1 MNGYV
6 EMMRRLRTNR
16 SDARLALCGEA
27 IERIAEMEIART
39 PKEAAQSEIKKKTK
53 KAKKAAGMDGSS
65 QVQIVNQSKSKPQSK
80 PTNRNQNQNQ
90 NQPIET
96 QTQSPTTQESE
107 ATNPTN
113 TTNTTNTTKN
123 KKKKKENKSKAD
135 DGFKVVRKGSNAASF
150 AKNAKIAAGYSMF
163 YDPYESEEEE
173 SGGMGASE
181 SRKQKE
187 QTRLDGEIASSMM
200 METDEWTG

>member
-90 NQPIET
+90 NQTIET

-107 ATNPTN
+107 ATNP
-113 TTNTTNTTKN
+113 TNTTKN

-173 SGGMGASE
+173 SGGVGVSE

>member
-27 IERIAEMEIART
+27 SERIAEMEIART

-113 TTNTTNTTKN
+113 TTNTTKN

-173 SGGMGASE
+173 SGGVGAIE

-187 QTRLDGEIASSMM
+187 QTSLDGEIASSMM

>member
-1 MNGYV
+1 MSEYV

-27 IERIAEMEIART
+27 IQRMAEMEIARRPT
-39 PKEAAQSEIKKKTK
+39 EDAQSEKKKK
-53 KAKKAAGMDGSS
+53 KAKKTAGMDGSS
-65 QVQIVNQSKSKPQSK
+65 PVQSANESKSKPQ

-90 NQPIET
+90 NQSIET
-96 QTQSPTTQESE
+96 QTKPQTQSSTTQESE
-107 ATNPTN
+107 ASSSANPT
-113 TTNTTNTTKN
+113 
-123 KKKKKENKSKAD
+123 KKKKGNKSKAD

-163 YDPYESEEEE
+163 NDFYESEEEE
-173 SGGMGASE
+173 SGGVGARE
-181 SRKQKE
+181 SQKRKE

>member
-90 NQPIET
+90 PIET
-96 QTQSPTTQESE
+96 QTQSPTTQESK
-107 ATNPTN
+107 A
-113 TTNTTNTTKN
+113 TNTTKN

-173 SGGMGASE
+173 SGGVGVSE

>member
-39 PKEAAQSEIKKKTK
+39 AKEAAQSEIKKKTK

-90 NQPIET
+90 PIET

-107 ATNPTN
+107 ATN

-173 SGGMGASE
+173 SGGVGASE

>member
-39 PKEAAQSEIKKKTK
+39 AKEAAQSEIKKKTK

-90 NQPIET
+90 NQTIET

-107 ATNPTN
+107 ATNP
-113 TTNTTNTTKN
+113 TNTTKN

-173 SGGMGASE
+173 SGGVGVSE

>member
-39 PKEAAQSEIKKKTK
+39 PKEDAQSEIKKKAK

-65 QVQIVNQSKSKPQSK
+65 QVQSVNQSKSKPQSN
-80 PTNRNQNQNQ
+80 NRNQ

-96 QTQSPTTQESE
+96 QTKPQTQSPTTQELE

-113 TTNTTNTTKN
+113 PTNSTKN
-123 KKKKKENKSKAD
+123 KKKKENKSKAD

-173 SGGMGASE
+173 SGGVGASE

>member
-107 ATNPTN
+107 ATN
-113 TTNTTNTTKN
+113 TTNTTKN
-123 KKKKKENKSKAD
+123 KKKKENKSKAD

-173 SGGMGASE
+173 SGGVGAIE

>member
-39 PKEAAQSEIKKKTK
+39 AKEAAQSEIKKKTK

-65 QVQIVNQSKSKPQSK
+65 QVQIVNQSKSKPQSN
-80 PTNRNQNQNQ
+80 NRNQNQNI
-90 NQPIET
+90 PIET
-96 QTQSPTTQESE
+96 RTKPQTQSPTTQESE

-113 TTNTTNTTKN
+113 STNLTNTTKN

-173 SGGMGASE
+173 SGGVGASE

>member
-1 MNGYV
+1 
-6 EMMRRLRTNR
+6 MMRRLRTSR

-27 IERIAEMEIART
+27 IQRIAEMEVVRT
-39 PKEAAQSEIKKKTK
+39 PREDAQSEIMKKKK
-53 KAKKAAGMDGSS
+53 KAKKTAGMDGSS
-65 QVQIVNQSKSKPQSK
+65 QVQSAIESKLKPQTK
-80 PTNRNQNQNQ
+80 PQTTNP

-96 QTQSPTTQESE
+96 RTKPQTQSPTTQKSE
-107 ATNPTN
+107 ASNPTN
-113 TTNTTNTTKN
+113 STNSTE
-123 KKKKKENKSKAD
+123 KKKKTKSKAD

-173 SGGMGASE
+173 EESGGVGASK
-181 SRKQKE
+181 SQKHKE

>member
-39 PKEAAQSEIKKKTK
+39 AKEAAQSEIKKKTK

-65 QVQIVNQSKSKPQSK
+65 QVQIVNQSKSKPQSN
-80 PTNRNQNQNQ
+80 NRNQNQNQ

-96 QTQSPTTQESE
+96 QTQSPTTQESK
-107 ATNPTN
+107 ATN
-113 TTNTTNTTKN
+113 TTNITNPTKN

-173 SGGMGASE
+173 SGGVGASE